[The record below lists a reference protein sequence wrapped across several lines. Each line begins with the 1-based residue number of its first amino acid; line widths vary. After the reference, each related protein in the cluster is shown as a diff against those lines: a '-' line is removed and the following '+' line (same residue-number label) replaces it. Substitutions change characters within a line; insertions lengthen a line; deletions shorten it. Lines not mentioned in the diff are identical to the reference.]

1 MATGTCKASM
11 VGSRVL
17 VAHGMADGAARFR
30 VAVTAALALP
40 LVAPLPL
47 LLLFMT
53 VAAATAGREWLL
65 DTILRNHGIKSRSA
79 AAMLAPTLAAA
90 AAAVVRTAE
99 VRRAEIITMMRSAV
113 GRKQSQKQ
121 QWASIRRAV
130 AVALVGTGV
139 VALLAAAI
147 TIIAP
152 FLLTPTVGALPAVLR
167 VAVWAVNK

>member
-1 MATGTCKASM
+1 
-11 VGSRVL
+11 
-17 VAHGMADGAARFR
+17 
-30 VAVTAALALP
+30 
-40 LVAPLPL
+40 
-47 LLLFMT
+47 MT

-130 AVALVGTGV
+130 ALALVGTGV

>member
-1 MATGTCKASM
+1 
-11 VGSRVL
+11 
-17 VAHGMADGAARFR
+17 
-30 VAVTAALALP
+30 
-40 LVAPLPL
+40 
-47 LLLFMT
+47 MT

>member
-1 MATGTCKASM
+1 
-11 VGSRVL
+11 
-17 VAHGMADGAARFR
+17 
-30 VAVTAALALP
+30 
-40 LVAPLPL
+40 
-47 LLLFMT
+47 MT

-79 AAMLAPTLAAA
+79 AAMLAPTLAAAA